1 VQRVVIIGGGQAGA
15 HGAMHLRARG
25 FKGEIHLVH
34 AEPGLPYQ
42 RPPLSKTFLL
52 DESPPESLD
61 FRPAGF
67 YEKERITL
75 HPTKAVAIDRARG
88 EVRLGD
94 GTALAYDAL
103 ILALGAAPRL
113 LPGAPSSL
121 LMLRTREDALR
132 LRPRIAASREVL
144 IVGGGFIGCELA
156 AALAGAGRKVRLI
169 EAQDEVM
176 QGRVSPL
183 TARLL
188 REALEA
194 EGVEVLRAARIA
206 AWDEDGLGVRL
217 ADGRALRADL
227 LLAATGVAPE
237 TALAAEAGLA
247 VSPAGIE
254 AGADFRTLDPAIFA
268 VGDCVFAHN
277 LFAGGPVRLE
287 SVQHATD
294 SARHVAELLLGAS
307 APYRK
312 VPWFWSD
319 QGKRRLQ
326 IAGLI
331 AGCDAFR
338 VEGDP
343 GAMSFSVYGYRGEE
357 LRCVES
363 VNRPADHIRARKALA
378 EALDAAA

>member
-1 VQRVVIIGGGQAGA
+1 
-15 HGAMHLRARG
+15 
-25 FKGEIHLVH
+25 
-34 AEPGLPYQ
+34 
-42 RPPLSKTFLL
+42 
-52 DESPPESLD
+52 
-61 FRPAGF
+61 
-67 YEKERITL
+67 
-75 HPTKAVAIDRARG
+75 
-88 EVRLGD
+88 
-94 GTALAYDAL
+94 
-103 ILALGAAPRL
+103 
-113 LPGAPSSL
+113 
-121 LMLRTREDALR
+121 
-132 LRPRIAASREVL
+132 
-144 IVGGGFIGCELA
+144 
-156 AALAGAGRKVRLI
+156 
-169 EAQDEVM
+169 VM